1 MTTQEY
7 IQHKLDLSNQEI
19 NKEIERLQSNKV
31 WFAHKVRTLQQ
42 DTLPVIHE
50 VLSKLKLELTEIN
63 FHNNGAVE
71 GSLSLSFVAK
81 PISDKFKFISF
92 KGYDSRGRR
101 KNNDQLRSKAEKI
114 EQSFPFRV
122 SVNKYS
128 LEDNAT
134 GRLNREVPNS
144 VLFSMSI

>member
-81 PISDKFKFISF
+81 PIGDKFKFISF
-92 KGYDSRGRR
+92 KGYDSRGRG
-101 KNNDQLRSKAEKI
+101 KNNDQLTSKAEKI